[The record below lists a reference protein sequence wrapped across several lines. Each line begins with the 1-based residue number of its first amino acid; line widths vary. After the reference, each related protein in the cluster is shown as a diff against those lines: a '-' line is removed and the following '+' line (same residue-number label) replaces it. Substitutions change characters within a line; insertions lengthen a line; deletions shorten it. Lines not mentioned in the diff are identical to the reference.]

1 FEKICGG
8 LPIEMGQLGYAPN
21 RQLSLAAVESGDQTS
36 GFHRVAGESVHAKLF
51 APGVLRVLK
60 SPICVANRKLMDSRA
75 IAPGLFAQ
83 QDLVL
88 QRCIDVYHCGQIFIF
103 DLDGVE
109 RIFGKI
115 AAFSHGQR
123 HRLTDIADFLMC
135 YQKLKVRFE
144 AGKLRHPNR
153 HEHRHR
159 AEIFESENPYDSW
172 DLKSIGC
179 IDRANPRVGAWATQD
194 GAMEHVGKL
203 DIIDVSRPPG
213 NKPKIFAPLEW

>member
-1 FEKICGG
+1 MNFRMVVRYAIRSGEERGGGTWNKPAMSPDVSPHVAVNGCTQREDCTVLERRHFQLAAIFPRMIRRHQMLATVFDPFDRLSQIDRGERDKKVFRIKLTADAEAAADIVFDKVQLVLRHFEKICGG

-88 QRCIDVYHCGQIFIF
+88 QRCIDVYHC
-103 DLDGVE
+103 
-109 RIFGKI
+109 
-115 AAFSHGQR
+115 
-123 HRLTDIADFLMC
+123 
-135 YQKLKVRFE
+135 
-144 AGKLRHPNR
+144 
-153 HEHRHR
+153 
-159 AEIFESENPYDSW
+159 
-172 DLKSIGC
+172 
-179 IDRANPRVGAWATQD
+179 
-194 GAMEHVGKL
+194 
-203 DIIDVSRPPG
+203 
-213 NKPKIFAPLEW
+213 